1 MATLDFQAKSNK
13 ASIRNSILW
22 LSKIATKSQL
32 NANIYLQ
39 TLTSKANKVTMVAST
54 ATTFSLVGKA
64 RANKRIRMR
73 STVIIGN
80 LIDARISITPLVT
93 MVATASPQS
102 SLVGLLKISRHSSI
116 SGLLEKQPTLDL
128 KVKLINIRPNFGMQ
142 ASAFSFVPSTALGM
156 TVVLNLRTKAHCL
169 FDEATLDAYATTGE
183 LLFGSYKNKNVS
195 DAFVFGRSDDAIDL
209 TVWNDEATSRV
220 YAIDYK
226 SGEQGALKNKKKA
239 LAKGLTGTNWKLKVS
254 KTGTVSA
261 EVRGVDLFV
270 NELRRHV

>member
-1 MATLDFQAKSNK
+1 MATLDFKAKSNK

-39 TLTSKANKVTMVAST
+39 TLTAKANKATMVASA
-54 ATTFSLVGKA
+54 ATSFVLSGKMQANKRIKMKSQIIVKNLIFGQMQVGPTVTMAGSAIPTSSLVGKFTLD
-64 RANKRIRMR
+64 RR
-73 STVIIGN
+73 SN
-80 LIDARISITPLVT
+80 LNGSIVES
-93 MVATASPQS
+93 V
-102 SLVGLLKISRHSSI
+102 K
-116 SGLLEKQPTLDL
+116 LDL

-142 ASAFSFVPSTALGM
+142 ASAFSFVPNTALGM

-183 LLFGSYKNKNVS
+183 LLFGSYKNKNIS